1 MKRELTQPSAGIRS
15 VFAVVAIVITAS
27 IGGFIDHLATDY
39 KTAPRT
45 TVQAAATQAVALA
58 ARR

>member
-1 MKRELTQPSAGIRS
+1 MKHEFTQPSAAVRS
-15 VFAVVAIVITAS
+15 VFAAAAIVITAS

-39 KTAPRT
+39 KTAPRA

-58 ARR
+58 SRR